1 MRLLIIEDEKSL
13 CETIAKGLRM
23 DGYEVDVCFDGLE
36 ASITN
41 IK

>member
-36 ASITN
+36 ASIE
-41 IK
+41 